1 MPTFPAP
8 DGTELFYD
16 AYEPAAPRAQL
27 LLLHGWSDHAG
38 RYRWL
43 AEQLRAAGLA
53 AYTPDLRGHGRSG
66 GRRAHLARFSQLL
79 GDVHAFRRVA
89 QRKAEL
95 PQVLVGHG
103 FGALV
108 ALRYLETQPILPPI
122 AAVLSAPL
130 LGAAR
135 TAWWHN
141 LATRVLGD
149 LWPSFSLSTATDPS
163 QLSRDPE
170 AVATY
175 AADQG
180 VAARITVG
188 ARREIE
194 WAQRAVVADGRRIEA
209 PLLFLLGGEDRVTD
223 PHLARAFADGL
234 ACRAAVRWYPEMYHD
249 VFSDPQKATVVAD
262 VVAFVDTVLA
272 EPSAAQTRTS

>member
-8 DGTELFYD
+8 DGTELYYD
-16 AYEPAAPRAQL
+16 AYEPATPPGPRAQV
-27 LLLHGWSDHAG
+27 LLLHGWSEHAG
-38 RYRWL
+38 RQRWL
-43 AEQLRAAGLA
+43 GERLQAAGFA
-53 AYTPDLRGHGRSG
+53 AYAPDLRGHGRSG

-89 QRKAEL
+89 RQRADL
-95 PQVLVGHG
+95 PQVLLGHG

-108 ALRYLETQPILPPI
+108 VLRYLETQPITAPL

-130 LGAAR
+130 LGSAR
-135 TAWWHN
+135 TPWWQM
-141 LATRVLGD
+141 LATRALGD
-149 LWPSFSLSTATDPS
+149 LWPTFSLPTATDAAH
-163 QLSRDPE
+163 LSRDPD
-170 AVATY
+170 AVAAY

-194 WAQRAVVADGRRIEA
+194 WAQRAIVADGRRIEA
-209 PLLFLLGGEDRVTD
+209 PLLFLLGGEDRVSD

-234 ACRAAVRWYPEMYHD
+234 ACRADVCWYAEMYHD
-249 VFSDPQKATVVAD
+249 VFSDPQKEHVAGD
-262 VVAFVDTVLA
+262 LIAFVERTLDA
-272 EPSAAQTRTS
+272 RPRAA